1 MTGQTR
7 IEMPPLRPQG
17 SETAPEADDRLDQD
31 RIAYVKAQWQSQNW
45 ALQSRDRQIE
55 ENIRMLAGQHWSV
68 RSDLLNKWIDIT
80 EFLTDE
86 ERRWRQRPVV
96 NRLLFWFMLT
106 HARATENPPVITF
119 QPSTGDRHDAE
130 LAEVMDTIYKSLWQN
145 MDMLDV
151 VDRLFS
157 WLIPGGVAYIKT
169 RIDTTRGPMREWIQ
183 PTMVEGPNGPV
194 FVPAAPY
201 NEQGE
206 LMGRLDGEEFQQ
218 TGEPFRERQ
227 GELDVQ
233 VLSPLEVRS
242 QWGPNP
248 FHKKR
253 WNIHRSLLT
262 SEEVFDIWGVE
273 VEPDTFGPDVEH
285 NDALRRL
292 LFGSGFFGAAGNDPM
307 GGGGSAT
314 TVREGFVTVDE
325 FWHIP
330 TRMFPEMEQTDS
342 SPGGRLLTVAHNK
355 VLYDGARPAFFK
367 GAGPTQEFEFVRLPG
382 RPNATS
388 PQEML
393 NPLQR
398 TYNRGYAQIL
408 EHRNLTTNPITVVDD
423 QAGVEPEQIENKP
436 GLIIKLMMRAGVEP
450 IRYVQPPR
458 LGDDVYKVQ
467 AMLADEIQFLGN
479 LEGTRGDPPTRD
491 ASGELVKEL
500 RFNTDRF
507 LGPTMRRAVVSLGRV
522 VEDWIAYL
530 PLVWDEE
537 QVIAWAGED
546 QVTRTVTVFPDL
558 FKQGTINVQADIES
572 MLPEGRGERQQRV
585 FMMYQVGL
593 LGDPLDP
600 ATRRT
605 FFDLSKFPQM
615 SRTHRPGGV
624 DRVTAEQENGRLV
637 RGAPAAEIP
646 VLEWYD
652 HEVHVEMHEQFMKSP
667 EFLKLDP
674 QVQEQFA
681 RHRQVHLAWIQILM
695 QQQFEQQLQL
705 QAAVAVAD
713 SAGDAQPGENGAGPQ
728 GQRSGGGGSLA
739 NSQPT
744 TGSPGAL
751 PRGVGARTNSPI
763 R

>member
-1 MTGQTR
+1 MSDKTVQQ
-7 IEMPPLRPQG
+7 MPPLRPEG
-17 SETAPEADDRLDQD
+17 SETSPVDPDALDGR
-31 RIAYVKAQWQSQNW
+31 RIAYVRATWQAQNW
-45 ALQSRDRQIE
+45 ALNPRDRQIE
-55 ENIRMLAGQHWSV
+55 ENIRMLAGQQWSV
-68 RSDLLNKWIDIT
+68 RSDLLNKWVNIT

-157 WLIPGGVAYIKT
+157 WLIPGGIAYIKT
-169 RIDTTRGPMREWIQ
+169 RLDTSRGPMREWIA
-183 PTMVEGPNGPV
+183 PTMIEGPDGPV
-194 FVPAAPY
+194 FVPAAPF
-201 NEQGE
+201 NAEGE
-206 LMGRLDGEEFQQ
+206 PLIALNGGVAEP
-218 TGEPFRERQ
+218 TGEAFAEPE

-233 VLSPLEVRS
+233 VLSPLEVRG

-248 FHKKR
+248 WHKKR
-253 WNIHRSLLT
+253 WHIHRSLL
-262 SEEVFDIWGVE
+262 SREEVFDIWGVE
-273 VEPDTFGPDVEH
+273 VEPDTFGPNVEH
-285 NDALRRL
+285 NDELRRL
-292 LFGSGFFGAAGNDPM
+292 LFGSGFFGAAGNDPT
-307 GGGGSAT
+307 GGGTS
-314 TVREGFVTVDE
+314 TVVKDGFVTVDE
-325 FWHIP
+325 FWHGP

-342 SPGGRLLTVAHNK
+342 SPGGRLLTVASNK
-355 VLYDGARPAFFK
+355 VLYDGVRPAYFK
-367 GAGPTQEFEFVRLPG
+367 GAGPLQQFEFVRLPG

-408 EHRNLTTNPITVVDD
+408 EHRNLTTNPITVIDD

-436 GLIIKLMMRAGVEP
+436 GLIIKLMMRQGVEP
-450 IRYVQPPR
+450 IKYVQPPR

-467 AMLADEIQFLGN
+467 AMVRDEIQFLGN
-479 LEGTRGDPPTRD
+479 LEGTRGEPPTRD

-537 QVIAWAGED
+537 KYIAWAGED
-546 QVTRTVTVFPDL
+546 QVTRTVTVFPEM
-558 FKQGTINVQADIES
+558 FAQGTVNVQPDIES

-585 FMMYQVGL
+585 FLMYQSGL
-593 LGDPLDP
+593 LGDPADP
-600 ATRRT
+600 ATRRI
-605 FFDLSKFPQM
+605 FFELSKFPHM
-615 SRTHRPGGV
+615 GRTHRPGGI
-624 DRVTAEQENGRLV
+624 DRVTAEQENGRMV
-637 RGAPAAEIP
+637 RGATAAEIP

-674 QVQEQFA
+674 QIQEAFA
-681 RHRQVHLAWIQILM
+681 RHRQVHLAWLTILM
-695 QQQFEQQLQL
+695 RQQLEQELQL
-705 QAAVAVAD
+705 QAAVAEAEA
-713 SAGDAQPGENGAGPQ
+713 AGDVSQGANGRPKG
-728 GQRSGGGGSLA
+728 RSGGGKSPA
-739 NSQPT
+739 NSKPVT
-744 TGSPGAL
+744 SRAPAL
-751 PRGVGARTNSPI
+751 PRGARSNSPI